1 MILKASQRGNAGELA
16 KHLLNEQENEH
27 VEVHAVNGFMVDD
40 LSAALQ
46 EVHAV
51 SLGTKCQ
58 QPLFSVSLSPP
69 KGESAS
75 IHDFEQAI
83 VQIAEKTGLENQPHI
98 IVFHEKNGRRHCH
111 VVYSRINS
119 ETMTAINLP
128 FYKNKLM
135 EVSKELYLKHGWKL
149 PQGHIDRKLRNPLNF
164 TRGQWQQA
172 KRLNE
177 DPKQI
182 KQTLKECWAIS
193 DSKKAFASA
202 LEQKGFYLAKGD
214 RRGFVAI
221 DWRGEIYSLSRW
233 LDISS
238 KALKDR
244 LGEPKNL
251 PSVDEIK
258 ANMDKILADKIH
270 QFNQEIQLKYH
281 RKYLVLQKNKERLV
295 KQQRHTRNQLNEKQN
310 KRQQQENK
318 KRQNRFSKGFRGL
331 WDRLTGN
338 RATLK
343 KQNKMESY
351 QSMLR
356 DRAEKDSLIQKHLN
370 ERSPLQNKLDDLNA
384 EQQKEITTLKDT
396 MLTQLPEEKTV
407 LLQQVFNQSPQKTD
421 RNFGLSL

>member
-27 VEVHAVNGFMVDD
+27 IEVHAVNGFMVDD

-75 IHDFEQAI
+75 IHDFEEAI

-98 IVFHEKNGRRHCH
+98 IVFHEKHGRRHCH
-111 VVYSRINS
+111 VVFSRINS

-164 TRGQWQQA
+164 TREQWQQA

-182 KQTLKECWAIS
+182 KQTLKECWSIS
-193 DSKKAFASA
+193 DSKKAFSGV
-202 LEQKGFYLAKGD
+202 LEQQGYYLAKGD

-221 DWRGEIYSLSRW
+221 DWRGEVYSLSRW
-233 LDISS
+233 INIKN
-238 KALKDR
+238 KALKER
-244 LGEPKNL
+244 G
-251 PSVDEIK
+251 
-258 ANMDKILADKIH
+258 
-270 QFNQEIQLKYH
+270 FN
-281 RKYLVLQKNKERLV
+281 N
-295 KQQRHTRNQLNEKQN
+295 TRI
-310 KRQQQENK
+310 
-318 KRQNRFSKGFRGL
+318 
-331 WDRLTGN
+331 LTG
-338 RATLK
+338 
-343 KQNKMESY
+343 
-351 QSMLR
+351 
-356 DRAEKDSLIQKHLN
+356 
-370 ERSPLQNKLDDLNA
+370 
-384 EQQKEITTLKDT
+384 
-396 MLTQLPEEKTV
+396 
-407 LLQQVFNQSPQKTD
+407 LLAPQ
-421 RNFGLSL
+421 RC

>member
-135 EVSKELYLKHGWKL
+135 EVSKELYLKHSWKL

-164 TRGQWQQA
+164 TREQWQQA

-193 DSKKAFASA
+193 DNKKAFSGA
-202 LEQKGFYLAKGD
+202 LEQQGFYLAKGD

-233 LDISS
+233 LDI
-238 KALKDR
+238 KNKILKDR

-258 ANMDKILADKIH
+258 ANIDKTLADKIH
-270 QFNQEIQLKYH
+270 QFNQEIQLKYY
-281 RKYLVLQKNKERLV
+281 RKCLVLQKSKESLI
-295 KQQRHTRNQLNEKQN
+295 KQQRHTRKHLNEKQN
-310 KRQQQENK
+310 KRLQQENK

-338 RATLK
+338 RAALK
-343 KQNKMESY
+343 KQNEMESY

-356 DRAEKDSLIQKHLN
+356 DRAEKDAVIQKHLN

-384 EQQKEITTLKDT
+384 EQQKEITTLKENI
-396 MLTQLPEEKTV
+396 LTQLPEEKTV
-407 LLQQVFNQSPQKTD
+407 LLQQAFNQSPQKTD